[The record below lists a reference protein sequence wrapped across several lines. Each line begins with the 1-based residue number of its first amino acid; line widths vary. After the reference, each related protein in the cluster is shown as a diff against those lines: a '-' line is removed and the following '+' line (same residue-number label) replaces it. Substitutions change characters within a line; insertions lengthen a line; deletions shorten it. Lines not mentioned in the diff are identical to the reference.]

1 MMRTLLALTMFR
13 SRLLVCGLV
22 AACFGSVAAS
32 PAHAAWTWEKGGLL
46 DGSTGLVWSQS
57 QVAETGSLWTW
68 NGAKTRAAN
77 YVVSER
83 DTAGNVVATYDD
95 WRVPTVKELQTAI
108 ANGTMKLAKPSAGGL
123 WSSEARGNKAWWVS
137 LEFNNLGE
145 VDGGGVAKQ
154 SLKDSGF
161 EVLFVRTAA
170 P

>member
-32 PAHAAWTWEKGGLL
+32 PAHAAWTWEQGGLL

-57 QVAETGSLWTW
+57 QIKETGSLWTW
-68 NGAKTRAAN
+68 NGAKTRAAD
-77 YVVSER
+77 Y
-83 DTAGNVVATYDD
+83 VVATYDD
-95 WRVPTVKELQTAI
+95 WRVPTVKQLQTAI
-108 ANGTMKLAKPSAGGL
+108 ANGTIDLLLPKDALGDPLHYGEVWL
-123 WSSEARGNKAWWVS
+123 WSSEGRGIWGWAVRVKING
-137 LEFNNLGE
+137 LGE
-145 VDGGGVAKQ
+145 VVGGGDKKL

-161 EVLFVRTAA
+161 DVFFVRTAA

>member
-1 MMRTLLALTMFR
+1 MTRTLLELTMFR
-13 SRLLVCGLV
+13 SPLLVCGLV

-32 PAHAAWTWEKGGLL
+32 PAHAAWTWEQGGLL

-57 QVAETGSLWTW
+57 HRAETGSWWSW

-77 YVVSER
+77 Y
-83 DTAGNVVATYDD
+83 VVATYDD

-145 VDGGGVAKQ
+145 VDGGGVAKL